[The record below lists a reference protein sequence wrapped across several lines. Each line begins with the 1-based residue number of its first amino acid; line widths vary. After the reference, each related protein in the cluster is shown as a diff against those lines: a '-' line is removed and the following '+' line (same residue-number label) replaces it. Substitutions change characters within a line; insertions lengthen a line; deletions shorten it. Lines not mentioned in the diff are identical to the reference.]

1 MVVAGRVLLRRLSW
15 TSGGKRERLSVCCE
29 GRGRVEEVWR
39 GPRIAVACETLP
51 EMSGLGKPLSL
62 VKRVPYYHIWVP
74 IWLYGWRG

>member
-1 MVVAGRVLLRRLSW
+1 MVVACRVLLRRLSW

-29 GRGRVEEVWR
+29 GRGRVEEVWC

-62 VKRVPYYHIWVP
+62 VKRVPYYQLVVVVCM
-74 IWLYGWRG
+74 